1 MFKHPAPVATVS
13 SAAMSASSQAAFQQP
28 SSGSGPVTFR
38 DVNPQETFE
47 EGELSD
53 AEESPDLE
61 TSDPDRVLSEDQNY
75 RETVRGVRAFMG
87 WTHIPD
93 LSFLLNPALII
104 LGQVTVLN
112 LWARFLWIFLR
123 KIGCAVN

>member
-13 SAAMSASSQAAFQQP
+13 SAAVSASSQSAFQQP

-61 TSDPDRVLSEDQNY
+61 TSDPDRVLSEEQNY
-75 RETVRGVRAFMG
+75 RETERRPRVHGMD
-87 WTHIPD
+87 TH
-93 LSFLLNPALII
+93 S
-104 LGQVTVLN
+104 
-112 LWARFLWIFLR
+112 
-123 KIGCAVN
+123 